1 MFAQLRRGFKSEN
14 QTKADCLAA
23 SCLARARAHTH
34 QFQFYFSLHSMSNI
48 ITTSKRTSVFCF
60 TYSSVDDQEYGGIN
74 ADSDIKLG
82 HTNKLP
88 MVGKENEHQKKKK
101 KKKSICLIASTENKR
116 PTSHTQHQK
125 LAKLKLFSNNIKSSF
140 DRAPKGDLGCPVFPR
155 VQNLGAVD

>member
-1 MFAQLRRGFKSEN
+1 MFSDFYIYIFIFFRFDEYPKTRFWKQMFAQLRRGFKSEN

-23 SCLARARAHTH
+23 ACLARARAHTH

-88 MVGKENEHQKKKK
+88 MVGKENEHPKKKK
-101 KKKSICLIASTENKR
+101 KKKSKKII
-116 PTSHTQHQK
+116 
-125 LAKLKLFSNNIKSSF
+125 
-140 DRAPKGDLGCPVFPR
+140 
-155 VQNLGAVD
+155 NLPNSEHRK